1 MIPQITQLIIRIEQ
15 LEWDLREVK
24 EALVKLQGPILK
36 DLTPEERLAARSAR
50 NRAQKE
56 RMRPA
61 IEKVLGKPKPDSELP
76 TAEELQRRSLEDGI
90 NPEDN
95 VFSSLITEER
105 ERER

>member
-1 MIPQITQLIIRIEQ
+1 MIPPITQLIIRIEQ
-15 LEWDLREVK
+15 LEWELREVK
-24 EALVKLQGPILK
+24 EALVELESPVLK
-36 DLTPEERLAARSAR
+36 DLTPEERLTAHTARYQ
-50 NRAQKE
+50 AQKE